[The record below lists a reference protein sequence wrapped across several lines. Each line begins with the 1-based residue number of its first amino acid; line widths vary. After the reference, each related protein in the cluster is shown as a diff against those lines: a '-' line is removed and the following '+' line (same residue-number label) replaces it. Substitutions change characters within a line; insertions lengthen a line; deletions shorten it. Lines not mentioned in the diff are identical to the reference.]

1 MAVGF
6 PDILKRSGAHI
17 ETHIEKRLTHT
28 KNVGMGMLTLASLT
42 LAPLTLAPN
51 TARVATE
58 AVSLLSATG
67 TQFPLYILF
76 SIWFQYG
83 GSENAAILNSIFP
96 ESLVGRPQIGVPP
109 HNLKLLL

>member
-1 MAVGF
+1 
-6 PDILKRSGAHI
+6 
-17 ETHIEKRLTHT
+17 
-28 KNVGMGMLTLASLT
+28 MLTLAPVT

-83 GSENAAILNSIFP
+83 MSRKVPATFVACAAVVAV
-96 ESLVGRPQIGVPP
+96 VGPGFCRGATCWYGLRF
-109 HNLKLLL
+109 HS